1 MRHWLRRLHLW
12 FGLSVGLVFA
22 LIALSGTALVYEHPL
37 QAWLY
42 PQLQAHDAHVPDRA
56 QQAQIL
62 DRLTADD
69 AKRDQLRAIGLP
81 SPDAP
86 YWQLM
91 TTDGTRIYLDAQG
104 DKVILTRQRGRDVL
118 GLLHR
123 FHANLLAGSTGNLL
137 VRILGFCA
145 LFLLFSGIVLWWPRK
160 GHLRQSLRP
169 YTQPPTR
176 RWVSW
181 HRSVGVLTLPLL
193 LVLTVTGTW
202 LTFRGERPRPPQRA
216 PAAKRVPAQTTATVA
231 IDWSSVLQRAH
242 AAAPDATLSMV
253 SLPARGRSIVDVR
266 ASQPGKGRLTLQ
278 VDTASTQPARL
289 QVNPRQRG
297 TRSVMSVVHGLHAGR
312 LGGTWWEV
320 LTAFAGLLPPFF
332 VVTGFLFWWT
342 RRKYRTAPR
351 TAD

>member
-42 PQLQAHDAHVPDRA
+42 PQLQAHDARVPDTAR
-56 QQAQIL
+56 QARIL
-62 DRLTADD
+62 DKLTAGG
-69 AKRDQLRAIGLP
+69 AQRTGLRAIGLP
-81 SPDAP
+81 SADAP

-91 TTDGTRIYLDAQG
+91 TTDGTRTYLDPQG
-104 DKVILTRQRGRDVL
+104 DKVILTRQRGSDVL

-123 FHANLLAGSTGNLL
+123 FHARLLAGSTGNLL

-145 LFLLFSGIVLWWPRK
+145 LFLLVSGIVLWWPRK
-160 GHLRQSLRP
+160 GYVRQSLRP

-181 HRSVGVLTLPLL
+181 HRSIGVLTLPLL
-193 LVLTVTGTW
+193 LVITVTGTW
-202 LTFRGERPRPPQRA
+202 LTFRGERPRAPQSATPAKRA
-216 PAAKRVPAQTTATVA
+216 PAASMAPIT
-231 IDWSSVLQRAH
+231 IDWASVLERTR

-266 ASQPGKGRLTLQ
+266 AIQPGKGRITLQ
-278 VDTASTQPARL
+278 VDAASAQPARL
-289 QVNPRQRG
+289 QVRPRNRG
-297 TRSVMSVVHGLHAGR
+297 GRSVMRVVHGLHAGR
-312 LGGTWWEV
+312 IGGTWWEV
-320 LTAFAGLLPPFF
+320 LTALSGLLPPFF

-342 RRKYRTAPR
+342 RRKLRAGGR
-351 TAD
+351 AAS